1 MNNSYS
7 EHTKLTEAK
16 QMRKRADEDA
26 RLLANRIALLRQE
39 EQKAHRK
46 IEETRRKAQEILNLR
61 NRNTDLLKSKEEQLR
76 LKQEKEQ
83 QRLAEQRKARELK
96 QFKSQ
101 QRFSG
106 RQNRALS
113 EANALKELKK
123 RNLDQIEFNK
133 KEDLVQRAALRNFIK
148 NQQREAEEKKRIVER
163 EKIEK
168 MKIEILRKV
177 EEENRARRIREEE
190 IAEMEQKELE
200 LIQKL
205 QNTQMMQ
212 KNVYEELENALA
224 GPLGI
229 NPGF

>member
-46 IEETRRKAQEILNLR
+46 VEETRRKAQEILNLR
-61 NRNTDLLKSKEEQLR
+61 NRNTDLLRSKEEEMR
-76 LKQEKEQ
+76 LKQEKEE
-83 QRLAEQRKARELK
+83 QRLSEQRKARELN

-106 RQNRALS
+106 RQNRTLS

-123 RNLDQIEFNK
+123 RNLEQIELNRK
-133 KEDLVQRAALRNFIK
+133 DDLVQRAALRNFIK
-148 NQQREAEEKKRIVER
+148 SQQKEAEEKKRAIER
-163 EKIEK
+163 DRIEKI
-168 MKIEILRKV
+168 KIEILKKV
-177 EEENRARRIREEE
+177 ELENRARRVREEE
-190 IAEMEQKELE
+190 IASMEQKELE

-205 QNTQMMQ
+205 QSTQLLQ